1 MKPVLVMQLARFG
14 DLLQTKRL
22 AAGLTQSGRPVH
34 LLVDASLAGL
44 ARLVYPRATVHTVAA
59 HSRPDLAA
67 LQESVRELAEI
78 DFRRVYNLNYSGL
91 SAALTTAFDP
101 ETVRGH
107 RLEQGQFKRDPWAA
121 MAFRWTRR
129 RRQAGVNLA
138 DFWAGYALPL
148 AEAATVNPAA
158 EPKGGGLGV
167 ALAGRDPRRSPPPRV
182 LAGVIQTLLPTL
194 GAARVTLLGTAAE
207 RPAAKELTAL
217 LPERVARLVTDLTGR
232 TNLEQLVDTVA
243 GLDRLLTPDT
253 GIMHLAAHLGVPV
266 TALFLS
272 NAWCHETGP
281 YGLGHTV
288 WQATLDCAPCLES
301 APCLSGV
308 ACLDPFASREFLRL
322 ATGKAGVEPPA
333 GLTGY
338 RTGFD
343 ALGAC
348 CEPFCGPDPGRA
360 GRLALRAFA
369 SRCLGL
375 DPGQDGDG
383 YHPAPAL
390 AEDMVADP
398 DFMLP
403 KHQALLETL

>member
-22 AAGLTQSGRPVH
+22 VAGLEQAGRPVH
-34 LLVDASLAGL
+34 LLVDSSLAGL
-44 ARLVYPRATVHTVAA
+44 ARLVYPRAVVHAVAA

-67 LQESVRELAEI
+67 LRESVRELGEAG
-78 DFRRVYNLNYSGL
+78 FRRVYNLNYSGL

-107 RLEQGQFKRDPWAA
+107 RLEQGQPQRDPWAG

-148 AEAATVNPAA
+148 ADASSVNPVA

-182 LAGVIQTLLPTL
+182 LAGVIQALLPTL
-194 GAARVTLLGTAAE
+194 GAVRVTLLGTASE
-207 RPAAKELTAL
+207 RLAAKELTSL
-217 LPERVARLVTDLTGR
+217 LPERVAQSVTDLTGR
-232 TNLEQLVDTVA
+232 TSLEQLVDTVA

-266 TALFLS
+266 TGLFLS

-288 WQATLDCAPCLES
+288 WQATLDCAPCLEA
-301 APCLSGV
+301 APCPNEV

-338 RTGFD
+338 ATGFD
-343 ALGAC
+343 ALGVC

-360 GRLALRAFA
+360 ERLALRAFA
-369 SRCLGL
+369 ARSLGI
-375 DPGQDGDG
+375 GGDG
-383 YHPAPAL
+383 YDPAPGL
-390 AEDMVADP
+390 VEDMVADP